1 MFHPAIGRGASM
13 MSGRENDRHLRGDWP
28 HFRSFAKQP
37 IITRRANNN
46 KTRNKNNIHGQLSA
60 LQKHGNWKGGS
71 GNDSLKSCTRET
83 IDSRI
88 GINSVLV
95 PFLKIFVIYMLNVK
109 CTHLKKR
116 WWNGGKGNVGNIST
130 CFCCAAHPRNSIQFY
145 FTTMHQLIN
154 GTSNYNP
161 SKFIRN
167 LLKIELP
174 IRARL
179 FVVL

>member
-1 MFHPAIGRGASM
+1 M

-37 IITRRANNN
+37 IITRRANNS
-46 KTRNKNNIHGQLSA
+46 KTKNKNNIHGQLPP
-60 LQKHGNWKGGS
+60 LQKHGKCRRE
-71 GNDSLKSCTRET
+71 LKNYTRET

-130 CFCCAAHPRNSIQFY
+130 CFGCAAHPRNSIQFY

-167 LLKIELP
+167 LLTIELP

-179 FVVL
+179 FEVL